1 MFHPIS
7 KQREVYI
14 KHENE
19 LSKHQ
24 EVICQTGEEIFH
36 LISKQREVTN
46 LTREGVFYL
55 YPNTEKNIVNTR
67 RSVSSDIKIPRI
79 IYPNTTV

>member
-7 KQREVYI
+7 KQRHIYI
-14 KHENE
+14 KHEKE

-24 EVICQTGEEIFH
+24 EEICQTGKEIFH

-46 LTREGVFYL
+46 LTGERVFYL
-55 YPNTEKNIVNTR
+55 YPNTEK
-67 RSVSSDIKIPRI
+67 
-79 IYPNTTV
+79 